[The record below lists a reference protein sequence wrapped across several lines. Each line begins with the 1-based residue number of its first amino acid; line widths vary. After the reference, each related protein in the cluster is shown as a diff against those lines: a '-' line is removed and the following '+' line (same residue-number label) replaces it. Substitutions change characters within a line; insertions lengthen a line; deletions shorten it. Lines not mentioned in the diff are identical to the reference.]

1 MKKGKASRKRLIT
14 KDAIFH
20 YVYGVLHD
28 PIYREKY
35 ALNLRREFPHLPFYA
50 DFWQWAAWGEKLMDL
65 HIGYETVE
73 PWPLQRL
80 DVPDTKSRQAGLP
93 PKAMLKA
100 DKDAGLIILDSETQL
115 NRHSQGRLGLQAR
128 QPLGPGMD
136 S

>member
-1 MKKGKASRKRLIT
+1 MKKGKGKPKRTIT

-115 NRHSQGRLGLQAR
+115 TGIPQGRVGLQAR